1 MNLREEIINNKWIYA
16 SLFLFATIVCLIWFA
31 CINDSETFSL
41 NTENDISNREISH
54 SIGHIIKEQQYLV
67 DYYSNRY
74 EVAMK
79 IIESYRRNP

>member
-1 MNLREEIINNKWIYA
+1 MNLREEISNNKWIYT
-16 SLFLFATIVCLIWFA
+16 SLFLFAIIVCLIWFA
-31 CINDSETFSL
+31 CVSHNKTFSL
-41 NTENDISNREISH
+41 NTENDISNREASH
-54 SIGHIIKEQQYLV
+54 SIGHTIKEQQYLV